1 MHDHHSG
8 LNYHC
13 SLLVQILWSRKS
25 RSFQKTS
32 SRTITRGL
40 CTGTYCNL
48 QILEKRKRKTDRST
62 QEIKREEPK
71 QTETEPLIEK
81 PIEVESTPL
90 NESSESAETHHSRE
104 SSSGII

>member
-1 MHDHHSG
+1 M
-8 LNYHC
+8 
-13 SLLVQILWSRKS
+13 
-25 RSFQKTS
+25 
-32 SRTITRGL
+32 
-40 CTGTYCNL
+40 
-48 QILEKRKRKTDRST
+48 ERKRKTDRYI

-81 PIEVESTPL
+81 PTEVESTPL